1 MTGWPWKGDE
11 PNLPLVLTTV
21 VVAGVL
27 VRGGVVVSVVAGLV
41 VVRVAVGGVLG
52 GPVVVSGSGVVT

>member
-1 MTGWPWKGDE
+1 M
-11 PNLPLVLTTV
+11 LTTV